1 MPDVAFLNGITLT
14 VPDSPLGYRVF
25 GGAEVSVG
33 GRPAVHSG
41 CLDTP
46 NTYKSTPLTAGQNM
60 LNDGYLDMCVAMVT
74 RRGETFC
81 GSQQSWKAYIVQLT
95 VIWLKHENTLRSKT
109 YLIIIAEIL
118 DFFQFYKL

>member
-1 MPDVAFLNGITLT
+1 
-14 VPDSPLGYRVF
+14 
-25 GGAEVSVG
+25 
-33 GRPAVHSG
+33 
-41 CLDTP
+41 
-46 NTYKSTPLTAGQNM
+46 M
-60 LNDGYLDMCVAMVT
+60 LNDGYWDMCVAMVT

-118 DFFQFYKL
+118 DFFPILQTLISLSDLLILIFFNKISQTWFLSER